1 MCCPVVT
8 RFLSGVRTV
17 KIRAS
22 CRGERHRVAT
32 ESSLFLLLLVVWLML
47 VVVFRRRLSKW
58 ACWLSFALPALA
70 AWRLFFGGR
79 YFVLC
84 ACATGVAAVAAVAYP
99 SFTPTKSCFDSRV
112 CCRCFWLARRGGQ
125 RSKGLFVYGAVLA
138 CHHRG
143 EKCNRSGSR

>member
-1 MCCPVVT
+1 MCCLVVT

-112 CCRCFWLARRGGQ
+112 LSLFLARPAWRATFERAFCVRGCF
-125 RSKGLFVYGAVLA
+125 GLPPP
-138 CHHRG
+138 RR
-143 EKCNRSGSR
+143 EM